1 MDDLAYDVTAD
12 GWCTAFLGAML
23 AESGLAHT
31 GSLSAGSYANPDNPA
46 DGWGRECREYV
57 GAIAVFNR
65 HVGFVSSPG
74 MVLGGNQSDAVN
86 ILPQFE
92 FGVVIAY
99 RWPSECPCPDEAS
112 VRNSP

>member
-46 DGWGRECREYV
+46 GGWGRECREYV